1 MRLFEV
7 TPDEV
12 VGAAILTITLDLDT
26 IVMFQETPYEGD
38 VLRNVYLANGY
49 NISLTKA
56 GFDRLMREWKS
67 R

>member
-26 IVMFQETPYEGD
+26 IVMFQETAYEDD
-38 VLRNVYLANGY
+38 VLRNVYLANGN

-67 R
+67 

>member
-1 MRLFEV
+1 MKLFEV

-26 IVMFQETPYEGD
+26 IVMFQEIPYEGD
-38 VLRNVYLANGY
+38 VLRTVALANGSS
-49 NISLTKA
+49 ISLTKA